1 MKLSALPQWR
11 KWMWSAT
18 AAGVLAVTI
27 ASGAMALPS
36 DASGRMDLN
45 ENGYATLAPDTCYA
59 SSGINASG
67 QSDFPVAWRLRR
79 DGVVV
84 ASDVT
89 TWFQAN
95 NGTIQFRP
103 GTYELRAVNNQRPT
117 DPVRLT
123 MSLVCH

>member
-1 MKLSALPQWR
+1 MKTLATHKGRQ
-11 KWMWSAT
+11 WMWSAT
-18 AAGVLAVTI
+18 AAALLAVTI
-27 ASGAMALPS
+27 SSGAVALPS
-36 DASGRMDLN
+36 DASGHMDIN
-45 ENGYATLAPDTCYA
+45 DNGFATLAPDMCYA

-67 QSDFPVAWRLRR
+67 QSDFPVTWRLRR

-95 NGTIQFRP
+95 NGTIQFQP
-103 GTYELRAVNNQRPT
+103 GTYELKAVNNQRPN